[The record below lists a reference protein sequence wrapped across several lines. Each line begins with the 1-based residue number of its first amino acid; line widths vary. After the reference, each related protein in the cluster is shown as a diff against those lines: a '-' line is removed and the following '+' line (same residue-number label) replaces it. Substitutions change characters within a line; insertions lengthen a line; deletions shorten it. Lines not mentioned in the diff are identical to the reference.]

1 MFGKLRPLM
10 AAVWE
15 APARGLLKIGL
26 HPNAVT
32 IIGTVGVVFGALFFF
47 PRGGAMLFWGAIFI
61 TFFVVTDMLDGT
73 MARLGGLSSRLGA
86 FLDST
91 LDRVADAAIFGAL
104 VWAFLD
110 VDRNTALAAMLCLT
124 LGSVVPYARARA
136 ESLGIDASVGI
147 AERSDRL
154 VVGLVATAFVGLGL
168 PLWVLTWAL
177 YALAVAALI
186 TVLQRA
192 WAVKRASALSP
203 LLPGEKAPGAHP
215 SPTVSELENARE
227 LGRVEE
233 RERASSA
240 EGAASTTPGART
252 TPRTPREKPATE
264 EDRGSSE

>member
-10 AAVWE
+10 AIVWE
-15 APARGLLKIGL
+15 APARFLLKIGL

-32 IIGTVGVVFGALFFF
+32 IIGTLGVVFGALFFF
-47 PRGGAMLFWGAIFI
+47 PKGGTMLFWGVMVI

-104 VWAFLD
+104 VWSFLD

-124 LGSVVPYARARA
+124 IGSFVPYARARA
-136 ESLGIDASVGI
+136 ESLGIEASVGI

-154 VVGLVATAFVGLGL
+154 VVGLMATGLVGLGL
-168 PLWVLTWAL
+168 PLWVLTWTL
-177 YALAVAALI
+177 YALSVAALI
-186 TVLQRA
+186 TVVQRA
-192 WAVKRASALSP
+192 IVVKRASDLSP

-215 SPTVSELENARE
+215 ALTVADIER
-227 LGRVEE
+227 E
-233 RERASSA
+233 RERARAVDSSTPSA
-240 EGAASTTPGART
+240 ESVSEAER
-252 TPRTPREKPATE
+252 
-264 EDRGSSE
+264 DSSE